1 MKARELD
8 IPGAWEITPT
18 LHGDSRGVF
27 FEWFTDAGFISIA
40 RSPGGTVTACGSPS
54 ARTSA
59 YLSSTSSRVDS
70 SAPMPTATAATVS
83 TTGPRN
89 HHQLGGGLRTCA
101 DVCRIVERHLAEVRT
116 RASADEIGW
125 LERALVPLLAAS
137 PRSGLAKDSPII
149 VMLSN
154 SP

>member
-1 MKARELD
+1 MPLSAPATIAGLAREAGVDVESIRVYQRLGLL
-8 IPGAWEITPT
+8 PEARRRQGRS
-18 LHGDSRGVF
+18 GDVAYHREH
-27 FEWFTDAGFISIA
+27 FERLIFIRRAEKLGFSFESI
-40 RSPGGTVTACGSPS
+40 GEMLG
-54 ARTSA
+54 
-59 YLSSTSSRVDS
+59 
-70 SAPMPTATAATVS
+70 
-83 TTGPRN
+83 
-89 HHQLGGGLRTCA
+89 LGGGLRTCA